1 MCRVASA
8 AGSMLVTLAFGC
20 ATAHAWSLVQVGPH
34 ERSLEI
40 TYGQG
45 ACETLAAHS
54 DQGPRMVAISVSVER
69 AAGDEPCPAILLI
82 RAVTIVQGSAGPAED
97 RLGLRPS
104 VPRLVGLAP
113 PDAKFVLS
121 GLRLHAVLH
130 VAARTHGLPRVVSQ
144 SPAAGTRVPKNKLV
158 RINILA

>member
-1 MCRVASA
+1 
-8 AGSMLVTLAFGC
+8 MLVTLAFGC

-82 RAVTIVQGSAGPAED
+82 RTVTIVLSEPLAGRHVQGSAGPAED
-97 RLGLRPS
+97 RLRLRPS